1 MQVQQLLR
9 IAGVGILVTVI
20 AQILTRAGREEIATL
35 TTIAGLTIVPT
46 TYEPEDFAFGILKTD
61 TGLCDAINGVLDA
74 LIADGTVQ
82 GIIDQYNVAE

>member
-35 TTIAGLTIVPT
+35 TTIAGLTIVLT
-46 TYEPEDFAFGILKTD
+46 LVISL
-61 TGLCDAINGVLDA
+61 
-74 LIADGTVQ
+74 
-82 GIIDQYNVAE
+82 VAELLGSVQSIFGLY